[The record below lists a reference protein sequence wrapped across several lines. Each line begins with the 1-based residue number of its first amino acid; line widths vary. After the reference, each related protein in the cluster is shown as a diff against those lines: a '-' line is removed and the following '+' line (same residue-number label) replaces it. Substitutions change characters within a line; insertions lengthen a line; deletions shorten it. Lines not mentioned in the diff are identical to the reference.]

1 MGTAILVFMEPHYA
15 LFLCA
20 VKMQKPFSFVTNQCR
35 PSDVQIK
42 NCKESRLPV
51 NWTDQGIL
59 KGGKYDCTIDLL
71 FDWFGL
77 VCFANKNKKISVVIQ
92 LIPNQSNRR
101 STVQQ
106 YFPL

>member
-1 MGTAILVFMEPHYA
+1 MILPPLVFPAAILGVMEPHYA

-59 KGGKYDCTIDLL
+59 KGESMIVLL
-71 FDWFGL
+71 TSCLTGWD
-77 VCFANKNKKISVVIQ
+77 
-92 LIPNQSNRR
+92 
-101 STVQQ
+101 
-106 YFPL
+106 